1 MTLVLQNIPHDKNK
15 ILSRFNFK
23 MEMKRANVFISISS
37 KSIKNQRV
45 LFLFVQYLNKMKC

>member
-1 MTLVLQNIPHDKNK
+1 MTLVLQNIPHDENK

-45 LFLFVQYLNKMKC
+45 LFLFVRYLNKMKC